1 MEKNP
6 DSGKYNLNSQLRTW
20 SELKQ
25 QRETEEEQADPQRR
39 RTLSHFLTEPLKSPT
54 LPSRQWGG
62 CAEGC
67 NHDNELYPRRAAQR
81 KQQVQQDLQL
91 PTGAFANDSSDG
103 GLDSAPRKST
113 TQAQSNLTAEPLPYD
128 QNSNVGTPHER
139 SEDEA
144 HGYFATTRGR
154 SLAVAISEHPTRR
167 ATPEDVERWASES
180 GMNKGQMADVLGD
193 EPNLEDSHEDGE
205 LARQQSSRVVQ
216 ENLEQAEA
224 EDRSLRGSV
233 Y

>member
-6 DSGKYNLNSQLRTW
+6 DNGKYNLNSQLRTW

-25 QRETEEEQADPQRR
+25 QRETEEEQADPQRH
-39 RTLSHFLTEPLKSPT
+39 RTLSHFLTEPVKSPT

-67 NHDNELYPRRAAQR
+67 NHDDELYPRRAAQR

-91 PTGAFANDSSDG
+91 PTGTIAKDSSG
-103 GLDSAPRKST
+103 SGLDSVSAKST
-113 TQAQSNLTAEPLPYD
+113 SQAQSNLTAEPLPYD
-128 QNSNVGTPHER
+128 QNVNVGTPHER

-154 SLAVAISEHPTRR
+154 SLAVAVSKHPARK

-180 GMNKGQMADVLGD
+180 GMNKGQKADVLGD
-193 EPNLEDSHEDGE
+193 EPNPEDSHEDEE
-205 LARQQSSRVVQ
+205 LAREQPSHVVR